1 MNFRFLRLIA
11 FLSILATGSA
21 FAGGVDATSST
32 AAKLVQGITQGRLHL
47 SSTFKG
53 PGPNIV
59 GVIAQND
66 AGQKM
71 LAWMIDG
78 KYLAPGQLLD
88 ASGSDLSKKA
98 AEAQGLVPKPMP
110 PSLLAQKAMHASGL
124 TLGHAG
130 PLVIAF
136 EDPNCIWCHKLDEDA
151 GPLIAAGKLRMRVIP
166 VAFLKPTSQGRAVA
180 ILQAK
185 DPAHAWAIDQS
196 KFDVAAEEGGMP
208 MAVDYQKSP
217 AFQSVLSNTSLLAA
231 SGQLET
237 PTLIVCEK
245 GKAVPKILHGIG
257 PGQLATMART
267 ANSVSPAGAC
277 EHTQ

>member
-1 MNFRFLRLIA
+1 MNLRFL
-11 FLSILATGSA
+11 FLSAVFPL
-21 FAGGVDATSST
+21 FAGGQAFATSPT
-32 AAKLVQGITQGRLHL
+32 AATSAATELVHNITHGQLHL
-47 SSTFKG
+47 TSTFKG
-53 PGPNIV
+53 PGPDIV
-59 GVIAQND
+59 GVIAQNA

-88 ASGSDLSKKA
+88 ATGIDLSKKA
-98 AEAQGLVPKPMP
+98 AQAQGLVPKPMP
-110 PSLLAQKAMHASGL
+110 PAALVQKAMHASGL

-136 EDPNCIWCHKLDEDA
+136 EDPNCIWCHKMDEDA
-151 GPLIAAGKLRMRVIP
+151 EPLIAAGKLRLRVIP

-185 DPAHAWAIDQS
+185 SPTQAWDLDQS

-208 MAVDYQKSP
+208 VAVDDQKTP
-217 AFQSVLSNTSLLAA
+217 AFQAVTSNTSLLAA
-231 SGQLET
+231 SGQLAT

-245 GKAVPKILHGIG
+245 GKISPEILHGIG
-257 PGQLATMART
+257 SGQLATMART
-267 ANSVSPAGAC
+267 ANSIAPTGSC